1 MEEENSKV
9 EEKENCFDNIL
20 LFKYGDRTL
29 RAWVDFFSIDIPK
42 LPSSSLEMSNSIVE
56 LNNKYQIAYNNLSI
70 INVQLSSA
78 EKKYRDAKDKLISSL
93 INEYKEKGVTR
104 MPARETLE
112 IAILNNDKN
121 SHLIKLQKKY
131 EIYQMVRDF
140 FDCHKNKLEKVMKL
154 FSDISYS
161 VNASDR
167 MNATPK

>member
-1 MEEENSKV
+1 MIEETSKV
-9 EEKENCFDNIL
+9 EEKENSFDNIL
-20 LFKYGDRTL
+20 LFKYGGKTL
-29 RAWVDFFSIDIPK
+29 RAWVDFFTIDIPK
-42 LPSSSLEMSNSIVE
+42 LPSSSLEMSNSIVD
-56 LNNKYQIAYNNLSI
+56 LNNKYQVAYNNLSI

-93 INEYKEKGVTR
+93 INEYKEKGVNR

-112 IAILNNDKN
+112 ITILNNDKN
-121 SHLIKLQKKY
+121 SHLIKLLKKY

-140 FDCHKNKLEKVMKL
+140 FECHKNKLEKVMKL

-167 MNATPK
+167 MNAVPR